1 MMKLS
6 LRWKLIFVS
15 VLVEVVM
22 LSVLV
27 GNSLRFNEE
36 NLSQLTELRA
46 REMSHLLSAEIAPL
60 LLQKDYAAI
69 TELFRTQE
77 HGIDYFLLFGQD
89 HQLLLHSGWTDALPA
104 SSDGLRLPLD
114 SHRRDIRVPLVAG
127 GSNQGELVF
136 GLSTR
141 FAQEAQ
147 KKLFEESILISF
159 FEVVV
164 STLFLYLL
172 GLWLTRHLRQLE
184 AAANAI
190 SAGEFDTKVK
200 YTGKDEIGVVGH
212 ALNVM
217 SDQLASEIAA
227 LRLSEQQQRETANR
241 LLAVFEAV
249 PDYMTLSQLE
259 TGRILYANAGFEK
272 LTGHNKQDAIGKT
285 SLELGIWSDPE
296 QRKTWT
302 SMILE
307 QGIVSDFQGKM
318 QTKDGQVRSGLLSAA
333 IVEVDGARHIV
344 AICKD
349 ITDRLEAEARVEA
362 ARRDLQAVLDAAS
375 EISIIATNK
384 EGLVTIFNRGAEKM
398 LGYRSYESVGQLHA
412 TDFHDADEM
421 EQRSRELSE
430 KFGREITGI
439 DIFSSIAIQSGMET
453 RNWIYVT
460 KYGKKIHV
468 SLSVTALVNAD
479 QEITGYLGI
488 ARDITPQI
496 EAREALNQLNG
507 ELESRVRQ
515 RTAELESANHELAST
530 MGHLQMA
537 QTELLRSEKLRA
549 LGDVVAVVA
558 HELNTPIGNCLT
570 VASTLLEKSRE
581 ISTAFG
587 DGSLKRSLLASY
599 LQDTE
604 QGMGILLRGLNRSSE
619 LVMNFKQVAADQV
632 SDQRRPFDLQAVVK
646 EVTSL
651 LQPML
656 RKTPFV
662 LQVDI
667 PEKLIM
673 DSFPGALEQ
682 IITNLINN
690 AVAHA
695 FDGQSSGTMTIHA
708 ELTEPDKVKITF
720 ADDGIGIEPAHMSR
734 VFDPFYTTKMGRGGT
749 GLGLNIVHNI
759 VIKML
764 GGKLEVE
771 SVVGRGTRFIIHL
784 PLTAPYADTA
794 PGEVSDA
801 SLLHD
806 KQ

>member
-1 MMKLS
+1 MLKLS
-6 LRWKLIFVS
+6 LRWKLILVS

-22 LSVLV
+22 LSILV
-27 GNSLRFNEE
+27 GNSLRFNER
-36 NLSQLTELRA
+36 NLSQLTDMRA
-46 REMSHLLSAEIAPL
+46 REMSHLLSTAIAPL
-60 LLQKDYAAI
+60 LAQKDYGAI
-69 TELFRTQE
+69 RDIFRTHE
-77 HGIDYFLLFGQD
+77 NGVDYFLLFGQE
-89 HQLLLHSGWTDALPA
+89 HQLMLHSGWTKSLPATSDALQ
-104 SSDGLRLPLD
+104 LPVATD
-114 SHRRDIRVPLVAG
+114 RQDVRVPIVSG
-127 GSNQGELVF
+127 GINHGELVF

-141 FAQEAQ
+141 FVQDAQ
-147 KKLFEESILISF
+147 KKLFEESVLISF
-159 FEVVV
+159 FEVIL
-164 STLFLYLL
+164 STIFLFLL

-190 SAGEFDTKVK
+190 SAGEFDTKVR
-200 YTGKDEIGVVGH
+200 YTGQDEIGVVGH

-217 SDQLASEIAA
+217 SDQLANEIAA
-227 LRLSEQQQRETANR
+227 LRHSEQQQRETANR

-259 TGRILYANAGFEK
+259 TGRILYANAGFER
-272 LTGHNKQDAIGKT
+272 LTGHSKQDAIGKT
-285 SLELGIWSDPE
+285 SLELGVWSDPE
-296 QRKTWT
+296 QRKIWT
-302 SMILE
+302 SMISA
-307 QGIVSDFQGKM
+307 QGTVSDFQGKM
-318 QTKDGQVRSGLLSAA
+318 QTKDGQFKSGLLSAA

-349 ITDRLEAEARVEA
+349 ITDRLQAETKVEA
-362 ARRDLQAVLDAAS
+362 ARRDLQSVLDAAS

-398 LGYRSYESVGQLHA
+398 LGYRAYESVGQLHA
-412 TDFHDADEM
+412 ADFHDADEL
-421 EQRSRELSE
+421 EQRSRELSQ
-430 KFGREITGI
+430 KFGREISGI
-439 DIFSSIAIQSGMET
+439 DIFSTIATKYGMET
-453 RNWIYVT
+453 RNWIYIT

-468 SLSVTALVNAD
+468 SLSVTALTNAD

-496 EAREALNQLNG
+496 EARAALNQLNS
-507 ELESRVRQ
+507 ELESRVQQ
-515 RTAELESANHELAST
+515 RTAELELANHELAST

-570 VASTLLEKSRE
+570 VASTLMEKSRE
-581 ISTAFG
+581 ITSAFD
-587 DGSLKRSLLASY
+587 DGSLKRSLLAAY

-604 QGMGILLRGLNRSSE
+604 EGMGILLRGLNRSSE
-619 LVMNFKQVAADQV
+619 LVINFKQVAADQV
-632 SDQRRPFDLQAVVK
+632 SDQRRPFDLRAVVE

-662 LQVDI
+662 LRVDI
-667 PEKLIM
+667 PEKLKM

-682 IITNLINN
+682 IVTNLINN
-690 AVAHA
+690 AVTHA
-695 FDGQSSGTMTIHA
+695 FEGRSSGTMTIHA
-708 ELTEPDKVKITF
+708 ELIGSDRVKIIF
-720 ADDGIGIEPAHMSR
+720 SDDGIGIETAHMSR

-771 SVVGRGTRFIIHL
+771 SIVGTGTRFIIYL
-784 PLTAPYADTA
+784 PLTAPHTDTV
-794 PGEVSDA
+794 PGDTNNA
-801 SLLHD
+801 LFTAR
-806 KQ
+806 